1 MEIPSGALSRRLAGA
16 LLLSIAFHALLM
28 LSMKPASAKY
38 AASRVIHARLALVE
52 PAPDARPSTI
62 PAPEPRVPESPKP
75 EGTTDSRLAKSFLDG
90 SDARPGNLPDARS
103 APLELDLL
111 LLRQYL
117 TAREVDQR
125 ATAQEEV
132 PLVDTPSGLRPGST
146 GKVILLL
153 LINENGG
160 VDSVATLEARPP
172 GMFEGMARGA
182 FALVKFR
189 PALKDGKPVKSQ
201 KIVEIVYGT

>member
-1 MEIPSGALSRRLAGA
+1 
-16 LLLSIAFHALLM
+16 M

-52 PAPDARPSTI
+52 PVPDAQPSAI
-62 PAPEPRVPESPKP
+62 PMSDTRAPASPKP
-75 EGTTDSRLAKSFLDG
+75 EGTTDNRLAKSFLDG

-125 ATAQEEV
+125 ATARDEV
-132 PLVDTPSGLRPGST
+132 PLVDTASGLRPGST
-146 GKVILLL
+146 GRVILLL

-160 VDSVATLEARPP
+160 VDSVATLAARPP
-172 GMFEGMARGA
+172 GILEGMARDA
-182 FALVKFR
+182 FASVRFF

-201 KIVEIVYGT
+201 KIVEIDYGI